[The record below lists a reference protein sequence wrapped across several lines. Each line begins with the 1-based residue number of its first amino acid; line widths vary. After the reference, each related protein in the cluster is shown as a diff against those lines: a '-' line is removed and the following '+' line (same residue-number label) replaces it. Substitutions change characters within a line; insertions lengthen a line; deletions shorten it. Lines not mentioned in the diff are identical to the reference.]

1 MHPWLHPGHLCKG
14 ERMMID
20 QIVQVVQKAVDEAI
34 GRMSMDEVRDLVV
47 APYVEIRE
55 RLR

>member
-1 MHPWLHPGHLCKG
+1 
-14 ERMMID
+14 MMTD
-20 QIVQVVQKAVDEAI
+20 QIVQVVQKAVEEAI
-34 GRMSMDEVRDLVV
+34 GRMSMDELRDLVV

>member
-1 MHPWLHPGHLCKG
+1 MHHHPHERGVCKG
-14 ERMMID
+14 ERMMTD
-20 QIVQVVQKAVDEAI
+20 QIVQVVQKAVEEAI
-34 GRMSMDEVRDLVV
+34 GRMSMDELRDLVV